1 MNVPALAEKRIA
13 IGEAT
18 FAPSSRTL
26 ERDGQ
31 EQRLEPR
38 LAQLLETFCEHPGEV
53 LQREELLDR
62 VWGDEGSDEA
72 LTQAVSR
79 LRQLLGDRALI
90 QTEPRKGY
98 RLTVQPIAASDVD
111 EPEVTT
117 EEPDARVLLRGTV
130 YTSRTVQLAFVSGLI
145 LGLMAAAIVALVAW
159 PSPVTVTRE
168 ITQLPGEE
176 PVSDSSR
183 CDGTP
188 EECESALD

>member
-18 FAPSSRTL
+18 FASSSRTL

-53 LQREELLDR
+53 LEREELLDR

-98 RLTVQPIAASDVD
+98 RLTVRPVAATEVD

-117 EEPDARVLLRGTV
+117 EAPDARTLPRGTV
-130 YTSRTVQLAFVSGLI
+130 YTSRTVQLAFISGLI
-145 LGLMAAAIVALVAW
+145 VGLMAAAIVALVAW

-176 PVSDSSR
+176 PVSDFSR

-188 EECESALD
+188 EECENALD